1 MKEGHIAKAA
11 WSAFV
16 AALAKRFEV
25 HAPCGEE
32 GGAISFRRVGE
43 TDEVCL
49 DRPANAAPKGII
61 FPQSETLFTY
71 ELKKDPQEPLKTN
84 VALEVKVAQPETVIL
99 CGRPCDAAGFAVL
112 DRVYL
117 NVDPYYTARRER
129 TTIITLACEQPFAG
143 CFCTSVGG
151 GPAERTGSDVLLTA
165 LDDGYYVEALTEKGE
180 GALKDFPM
188 DDGARW
194 RDEAQRRQTDARDRM
209 GEAAF
214 EGGRDVTIDQALFA
228 SDDFWREM
236 SARCL
241 GCGACTY
248 LCPTCQCFNI
258 TDEQAVS
265 TGERIRS
272 WDSCMFAHFTREA
285 SGHNPRP
292 QKSQRLKNRVGHKFI
307 WARETQGGP
316 ACTGCGRCVRLCPV
330 SVDISRIVAL
340 LAPPGSGPAEGAG
353 RAEEQ
358 TTTEEREGRHA
369 AS

>member
-1 MKEGHIAKAA
+1 MKEGYIAKAA

-25 HAPCGEE
+25 YAPCEE
-32 GGAISFRRVGE
+32 GTTVSYRRLE
-43 TDEVCL
+43 ATDEVCL
-49 DRPANAAPKGII
+49 DRPAHGAPKGII

-71 ELKKDPQEPLKTN
+71 ELKKDPQEPLKTDI
-84 VALEVKVAQPETVIL
+84 ALETKVAHPETVIL
-99 CGRPCDAAGFAVL
+99 CGRPCDAAGFAIL
-112 DRVYL
+112 DRVFL
-117 NVDPYYTARRER
+117 NVDPYYTGRRER
-129 TTIITLACEQPFAG
+129 TTLMTLACEQPFAG
-143 CFCTSVGG
+143 CFCTSVGD
-151 GPAERTGSDVLLTA
+151 GPAEKTGSDVLLTA
-165 LDDGYYVEALTEKGE
+165 LGDGYYVEALTEKGE
-180 GALKDFPM
+180 GALKDIPM
-188 DDGARW
+188 DDGTRW
-194 RDEAQRRQTDARDRM
+194 RDEAQRRQRDARDRM

-214 EGGRDVTIDQALFA
+214 EGGKDVGIDRELFA
-228 SDDFWREM
+228 SDDFWRDI
-236 SARCL
+236 SAGCL

-307 WARETQGGP
+307 WARETHGEP

-330 SVDISRIVAL
+330 SVDISRVVAL
-340 LAPPGSGPAEGAG
+340 LALPGRGLPKRAGAG
-353 RAEEQ
+353 RE
-358 TTTEEREGRHA
+358 TTTKEQEGRHA